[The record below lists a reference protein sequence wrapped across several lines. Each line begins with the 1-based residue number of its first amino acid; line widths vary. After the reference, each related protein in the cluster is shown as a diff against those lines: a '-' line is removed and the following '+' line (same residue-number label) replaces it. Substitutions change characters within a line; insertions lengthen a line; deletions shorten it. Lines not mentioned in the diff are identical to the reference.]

1 MRGHLIVADISGYT
15 RFLTESELEHA
26 HGIIGELLNAIL
38 ETIQAPLTVS
48 RIEGDA
54 VFLYGVMP
62 EGMSGPVVLESVE
75 QLYIGFAKAMET
87 MVMNTTC
94 TCNACANIASLGLK
108 IVMHC
113 GEFQKTVVA
122 GIETLTGAE
131 VIVVHRLLKNHI
143 REDTGVDDYLY
154 LTQACVDDLGI
165 EHIVAGWTPHTETYE
180 HLGTIEGY
188 VSSLPD
194 VWQFVRSQNEDR
206 VVQRD
211 AWRTVDAYSKAP
223 PVVVWDHMVDPAKRN
238 RWMHADTHTV
248 FNDRGGRVAPGME
261 YHCVHGDNELLVFT
275 VLDNRPVEYLTL
287 RFPVDER
294 FFLRYT
300 EYLTAS
306 GNGTHVVTHFAVPV
320 DPQTGEHAPPEVLEA
335 VDTRLI
341 GMWPT
346 VQASLVEMANAA
358 ALVEL

>member
-1 MRGHLIVADISGYT
+1 
-15 RFLTESELEHA
+15 
-26 HGIIGELLNAIL
+26 
-38 ETIQAPLTVS
+38 
-48 RIEGDA
+48 
-54 VFLYGVMP
+54 
-62 EGMSGPVVLESVE
+62 
-75 QLYIGFAKAMET
+75 
-87 MVMNTTC
+87 
-94 TCNACANIASLGLK
+94 
-108 IVMHC
+108 
-113 GEFQKTVVA
+113 
-122 GIETLTGAE
+122 
-131 VIVVHRLLKNHI
+131 
-143 REDTGVDDYLY
+143 
-154 LTQACVDDLGI
+154 
-165 EHIVAGWTPHTETYE
+165 
-180 HLGTIEGY
+180 
-188 VSSLPD
+188 
-194 VWQFVRSQNEDR
+194 
-206 VVQRD
+206 
-211 AWRTVDAYSKAP
+211 
-223 PVVVWDHMVDPAKRN
+223 
-238 RWMHADTHTV
+238 MHADTHTV